1 MSIYPP
7 HFKRPI
13 FLANGGKVDDDEYL
27 HFGRKDGT
35 NDLSTYD
42 RALGYESA
50 PDANTG
56 GQLVLDC
63 VADSTTTNYGTGL
76 KITGDS
82 MFTSVG
88 AKKRWLVAING
99 GRDSAVMGGD
109 ANDMMLK
116 IDYDN
121 EAVCTPAGAYGR
133 GLSVQVN
140 NKTAGALSALQGGFI
155 GARQRSTGAVAS
167 LEGLQI
173 DVKIDSGKTAATT
186 EISGLRVELNL
197 CANSPAASY
206 GVVVRNLTDGN
217 YTEPTAA
224 FKAIN
229 DGTSG
234 CEGFD
239 YGLDLM
245 SAAGVSTVR
254 VAEIRFSGQDED
266 NRPLAYFSGV
276 ATDDAGIVAQVGAD
290 SLWADGSEYVSY
302 LKGGGLKFQKRNDV
316 WTAM

>member
-1 MSIYPP
+1 
-7 HFKRPI
+7 
-13 FLANGGKVDDDEYL
+13 
-27 HFGRKDGT
+27 
-35 NDLSTYD
+35 
-42 RALGYESA
+42 
-50 PDANTG
+50 
-56 GQLVLDC
+56 
-63 VADSTTTNYGTGL
+63 
-76 KITGDS
+76 
-82 MFTSVG
+82 
-88 AKKRWLVAING
+88 
-99 GRDSAVMGGD
+99 
-109 ANDMMLK
+109 
-116 IDYDN
+116 
-121 EAVCTPAGAYGR
+121 
-133 GLSVQVN
+133 VN